1 MAKVVGGFASSHGST
16 CSLPA
21 DLWEHHGEGDKRN
34 VHLITVPEGR
44 KVTYQELLAQADPNI
59 AKFVNIET
67 YERQVENIQKGLD
80 ELENRFR
87 QTDMDVV
94 VMFGDDQGE
103 WFFEDL
109 MPTINVYWG
118 EKVHVLPRPGIPG
131 EYRSYLT
138 EEQDWPVDPE
148 LGLHVIESLMEQD
161 FDIAQ
166 SRYQKEAYGGSIGP
180 ASWYL
185 DSKRTIEPRAFGIPH
200 AYGLPLGRW
209 FAGKRVPILPISINT
224 CYPPNWISPSRAYA
238 LGRAVRRAVDDW
250 KSDKKVAIA
259 CSGGLSH
266 AVVDEELDRMAWKG
280 LQEAD
285 SEILTTLPRHRLQG
299 NTTEILNWVALQGA
313 MGDTR
318 MELLTYEAT
327 YRTLAGTGL
336 GCAVGNWAPR

>member
-21 DLWEHHGEGDKRN
+21 DLWEHHGESDKRSN
-34 VHLITVPEGR
+34 SLITVPEGKR
-44 KVTYQELLAQADPNI
+44 VTFEQLLAQADPGI
-59 AKFVNIET
+59 AKHVNIET
-67 YERQVENIQKGLD
+67 YTRQVESIQKGLD
-80 ELENRFR
+80 ELEQRFG

-94 VMFGDDQGE
+94 VMFGDDQSE
-103 WFFEDL
+103 WFFEDN

-148 LGLHVIESLMEQD
+148 LGLHVIESLVEQD
-161 FDIAQ
+161 FDITQ
-166 SRYQKEAYGGSIGP
+166 SRYQRELYGGSIGP
-180 ASWYL
+180 ATWYL
-185 DSKRTIEPRAFGIPH
+185 DSKRTKESQPFGIPH
-200 AYGLPLGRW
+200 AFGLPLGRW
-209 FAGKRVPILPISINT
+209 FAGKKVPILPISINT

-238 LGRAVRRAVDDW
+238 LGRAVRKAVDSW
-250 KSDKKVAIA
+250 PSDKKVAMA

-266 AVVDEELDRMAWKG
+266 AVVDQELDRMALKG
-280 LQEAD
+280 LQDAD
-285 SEILTTLPRHRLQG
+285 GEILSTLPRHRLQA

-313 MGDTR
+313 MGGSR
-318 MELLTYEAT
+318 METITYEAT

-336 GCAVGNWAPR
+336 GCAVGYWAP